1 MLSPDSRAHRARRQ
15 AETPLSVP
23 CRIPEPALS
32 GGLDRASPC
41 LPLYPLIVLQNSKVA
56 AVDSFGENLKREK
69 IDDSYSLRG
78 ATELTYEFG
87 ARE

>member
-1 MLSPDSRAHRARRQ
+1 MRLASYVSGDLIPL
-15 AETPLSVP
+15 PLSGSV
-23 CRIPEPALS
+23 RN
-32 GGLDRASPC
+32 
-41 LPLYPLIVLQNSKVA
+41 YPMLQNSKVA
-56 AVDSFGENLKREK
+56 AVESFGENLKHEK

>member
-1 MLSPDSRAHRARRQ
+1 MNADIQMSASR
-15 AETPLSVP
+15 
-23 CRIPEPALS
+23 
-32 GGLDRASPC
+32 G
-41 LPLYPLIVLQNSKVA
+41 IVLQNSKVA
-56 AVDSFGENLKREK
+56 AVDSFGENLKHEK